1 MAEFEKDCPICKQ
14 RFTSLLEYT
23 THLSKDH
30 SDIPIEKILNM
41 NKEEKWSIFGR

>member
-1 MAEFEKDCPICKQ
+1 MTGFEKDCPVCKQ

-30 SDIPIEKILNM
+30 GNIPTEKIFKM
-41 NKEEKWSIFGR
+41 NQEEKWRLSDK